1 LRQALVAG
9 LISSASAAGLAD
21 SGAQLAA
28 LGAGDRL
35 TTLSEL
41 MSRLPPHEQV
51 AYATLDQNPE
61 AVPGAAPGAVK
72 RRTPIQVRI
81 GYDRGP
87 DEHLLFAPE
96 PLCGSLQ
103 PNSRLQE
110 PATVMRFRF
119 NRSILP

>member
-1 LRQALVAG
+1 LGIVRQTAVAG
-9 LISSASAAGLAD
+9 LLLGASAAGWAD
-21 SGAQLAA
+21 SASQFAA

-35 TTLSEL
+35 TSLSVL
-41 MSRLPPHEQV
+41 MSMLPPQEQV
-51 AYATLDQNPE
+51 DYAMDQNP
-61 AVPGAAPGAVK
+61 GADAAAMK
-72 RRTPIQVRI
+72 RRTPVQVRI